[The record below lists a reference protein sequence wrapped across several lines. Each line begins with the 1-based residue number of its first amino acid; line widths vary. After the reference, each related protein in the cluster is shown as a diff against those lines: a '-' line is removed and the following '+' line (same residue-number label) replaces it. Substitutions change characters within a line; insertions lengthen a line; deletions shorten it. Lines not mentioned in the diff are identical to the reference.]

1 MHCPKQKMRNPSH
14 QRRNLRKRDKIWLTC
29 KSKPLQFLIVHIAL
43 FMILEYGFLVI
54 VASEESVTVE
64 EKNNDII
71 ISSDTVADSIYD
83 VSATDPDCVSTD
95 GGSSDHCNQPPAST
109 MEETIVEKEIYFDDE
124 DDLEICEEDDGLCG
138 HITSAAD
145 HPSVGTEGENS
156 AYLAEISNSYGGK
169 DPDDEEMQPKKRKRK
184 IQRVEKQRLDKHWGS
199 DEKILDL
206 RDALREAGL
215 KGATDGKRPP
225 VFLMPGL
232 ASTRLVAW
240 SGYQCKGMGS
250 DINIQDYVWLNIN
263 KILELATI
271 DGDCWISCMSLAENQ
286 TDVGKEHKG
295 CKLRPDEGLDAISSL
310 APGSLSTNML
320 VGGTNTVYA
329 WLTHWLAENLGYDVT
344 SMLGLPYD
352 WRLSPDVMESRDGFF
367 SLTRKRIEAT
377 VASNGAPGIIV
388 AHSVSS
394 IFTFLVLT
402 FVSYLYMY
410 VGTLSISFF
419 SYYNPH
425 IITIYIFL

>member
-1 MHCPKQKMRNPSH
+1 MHCLKQMRNPSKC
-14 QRRNLRKRDKIWLTC
+14 RRHLKKKDKIWLRC
-29 KSKPLQFLIVHIAL
+29 KSKPFKILIAHIAL
-43 FMILEYGFLVI
+43 LMILEYGFMI
-54 VASEESVTVE
+54 IASEESAMVPE
-64 EKNNDII
+64 SKNDII

-83 VSATDPDCVSTD
+83 VSATDPDCASAVS
-95 GGSSDHCNQPPAST
+95 GSSDLQKCDQPPAST
-109 MEETIVEKEIYFDDE
+109 MEETVIEKEIYFDDDE
-124 DDLEICEEDDGLCG
+124 LEICEEDDGLCG

-145 HPSVGTEGENS
+145 HPPVDTEES
-156 AYLAEISNSYGGK
+156 RAYLAEISNSYGGK
-169 DPDDEEMQPKKRKRK
+169 DPDDEEIQPKKRKRK
-184 IQRVEKQRLDKHWGS
+184 IQRVEKQRIDKHWGS
-199 DEKILDL
+199 DEKILEL

-215 KGATDGKRPP
+215 KGATNGKRPP

-344 SMLGLPYD
+344 SMVGLPYD

-388 AHSVSS
+388 AHSVSPM
-394 IFTFLVLT
+394 FTF
-402 FVSYLYMY
+402 
-410 VGTLSISFF
+410 FF
-419 SYYNPH
+419 
-425 IITIYIFL
+425 